1 MVDNITA
8 KAYEVISS
16 KQHNQ
21 LINSNTGINKNLNHK
36 VVMYVKTPED
46 KQTHKYFHSLSI
58 DKQAE
63 DFMGTCELKCPYDSS
78 LMEYWEP
85 IRNYCV
91 VYGGN
96 HGQSSV
102 KILFIGRVREVK
114 QDGYELVIILQDYGW
129 KFKQMV
135 TQSYANDNVIGK
147 DGYTIMKLMF
157 AALKIDS
164 WVISPSAEN
173 RLKQVGIDSDGNV
186 TLNKEKVEEM
196 PDLLDRLKKSNPSK
210 AINKYTVYNKVKESE
225 LHNIKNI
232 NYTLKYEKPTPVMKK
247 IASQGANDFK
257 PGANMY
263 GTNYGSSSSGG
274 GSGGNNKSNKNNSSN
289 KQSAPKWVCDSVKST
304 SINSAMQSIW
314 LFNGGYSGDYSSAK
328 QSIINYAVNSPTLY
342 QQQAVPCLNTMAKRC
357 NRKDG
362 INAAR
367 LTKQAADSAMTTS
380 KITKPIGQATTNVIK
395 GAVTR
400 YNKVKQNF
408 QKGNIGGAVMSL
420 LFG

>member
-36 VVMYVKTPED
+36 VVMYVETPED

-102 KILFIGRVREVK
+102 KILFIGRVREVR
-114 QDGYELVIILQDYGW
+114 QDGYELVVTLQDYGW

-135 TQSYANDNVIGK
+135 TQSYANDNVIDK

-157 AALKIDS
+157 EALKIDS
-164 WVISPSAEN
+164 WVISPSAKN
-173 RLKQVGIDSDGNV
+173 RLQQVGIDSDGNV

-196 PDLLDRLKKSNPSK
+196 PDLLDRLKKSNPNQ
-210 AINKYTVYNKVKESE
+210 AINKYTVQDKIKESE

-247 IASQGANDFK
+247 IASQGANEFK
-257 PGANMY
+257 PGTSIY

-274 GSGGNNKSNKNNSSN
+274 GGSGGTSNNSSS
-289 KQSAPKWVCDSVKST
+289 KSAPKWVCDSVKNS

-314 LFNGGYSGDYSSAK
+314 LFNGGYSEDYSSAK
-328 QSIINYAVNSPTLY
+328 KTIVNYAINSPTLY
-342 QQQAVPCLNTMAKRC
+342 RQQAAPCLNTMAKRC
-357 NRKDG
+357 NRKDKV
-362 INAAR
+362 NAAT

-380 KITKPIGQATTNVIK
+380 KITKPLARAANNVIR

-400 YNKVKQNF
+400 YNKVKQNLS
-408 QKGNIGGAVMSL
+408 KGNIGGAIMSL
-420 LFG
+420 IFG

>member
-36 VVMYVKTPED
+36 VVMYVETPED

-96 HGQSSV
+96 HGRSSV
-102 KILFIGRVREVK
+102 KILFIGRVREVR
-114 QDGYELVIILQDYGW
+114 QDGYELVVTLQDYGW

-135 TQSYANDNVIGK
+135 TQSYANDNVIDK

-157 AALKIDS
+157 EALKIDS
-164 WVISPSAEN
+164 WVISPSAQN

-196 PDLLDRLKKSNPSK
+196 PDLLDRLKKSNPNEV
-210 AINKYTVYNKVKESE
+210 INKYTVQNKVKESE

-247 IASQGANDFK
+247 IASQGANEFK
-257 PGANMY
+257 PGTSIY

-274 GSGGNNKSNKNNSSN
+274 GGSGGTSNSSSS
-289 KQSAPKWVCDSVKST
+289 KSAPKWVCDSVKNS

-314 LFNGGYSGDYSSAK
+314 LFNGGYSEDYSSAK
-328 QSIINYAVNSPTLY
+328 KTIVNYATNSPTLY
-342 QQQAVPCLNTMAKRC
+342 RQQAAPCLNTMAKRC
-357 NRKDG
+357 NRKDKV
-362 INAAR
+362 NAAT

-380 KITKPIGQATTNVIK
+380 KITKPLARAANNVIK

-400 YNKVKQNF
+400 YNKVKKNLS
-408 QKGNIGGAVMSL
+408 KGNIGGALMSL
-420 LFG
+420 IFG

>member
-36 VVMYVKTPED
+36 VVMYVETPED

-96 HGQSSV
+96 HGKSSV
-102 KILFIGRVREVK
+102 KILFIGRVREVR
-114 QDGYELVIILQDYGW
+114 QDGYELVVTLQDYGW
-129 KFKQMV
+129 KFKQMI

-157 AALKIDS
+157 EALKIDS
-164 WVISPSAEN
+164 WVISPSAQN

-196 PDLLDRLKKSNPSK
+196 PDLLDRLKKSNPNE
-210 AINKYTVYNKVKESE
+210 AINKYTVQNKVKESE

-247 IASQGANDFK
+247 IASQGANEFK
-257 PGANMY
+257 PGTSIY

-274 GSGGNNKSNKNNSSN
+274 GGSGGTSNSSSS
-289 KQSAPKWVCDSVKST
+289 KSAPKWVCDSVKNSN
-304 SINSAMQSIW
+304 INSAMQSIW
-314 LFNGGYSGDYSSAK
+314 LFNGGYSEDYSSAK
-328 QSIINYAVNSPTLY
+328 KTIVNYAINSPSLY
-342 QQQAVPCLNTMAKRC
+342 RQQAAPCLNTMAKRC
-357 NRKDG
+357 NRKDKV
-362 INAAR
+362 NAAT

-380 KITKPIGQATTNVIK
+380 KITKPLARAANNVIR

-400 YNKVKQNF
+400 YNKVKQNLS
-408 QKGNIGGAVMSL
+408 KGNIGGAIMSL
-420 LFG
+420 IFG

>member
-36 VVMYVKTPED
+36 VVMYVETPED

-96 HGQSSV
+96 HGRSSV
-102 KILFIGRVREVK
+102 KILFIGRVREVR
-114 QDGYELVIILQDYGW
+114 QDGYELVVTLQDYGW

-135 TQSYANDNVIGK
+135 TQSYANDNVIDK

-157 AALKIDS
+157 EALKIDS
-164 WVISPSAEN
+164 WVISPSAQN

-196 PDLLDRLKKSNPSK
+196 PDLLDRLKKSNPNEV
-210 AINKYTVYNKVKESE
+210 INKYTVQNKVKESE

-247 IASQGANDFK
+247 IASQGANAFK
-257 PGANMY
+257 PGTSIY

-274 GSGGNNKSNKNNSSN
+274 GSGGNNTSNNSSS
-289 KQSAPKWVCDSVKST
+289 KSAPKWVCDSVKNT
-304 SINSAMQSIW
+304 NINSAMQSIW
-314 LFNGGYSGDYSSAK
+314 LFNGGYSQDYSSAK
-328 QSIINYAVNSPTLY
+328 KTIVNYATNSPTLY
-342 QQQAVPCLNTMAKRC
+342 RQQAAPCLNTMAKRC
-357 NRKDG
+357 NRKDKV
-362 INAAR
+362 NAAT

-380 KITKPIGQATTNVIK
+380 RITKPLARAANNVIK

-400 YNKVKQNF
+400 YNKVKKNLS
-408 QKGNIGGAVMSL
+408 KGNIGGALMSL
-420 LFG
+420 IFG

>member
-1 MVDNITA
+1 MTDNTTI
-8 KAYEVISS
+8 KAYEVISN
-16 KQHNQ
+16 KTQDP
-21 LINSNTGINKNLNHK
+21 LIKSNIGTQKNMNHK
-36 VVMYVKTPED
+36 VIIYVQTPAD
-46 KQTHKYFHSLSI
+46 QQQHKYFHSLSI

-102 KILFIGRVREVK
+102 KILFIGRVREVR
-114 QDGYELVIILQDYGW
+114 QDGYELVVTLQDYGW

-157 AALKIDS
+157 EALKIDS
-164 WVISPSAEN
+164 WVISPSAKN
-173 RLKQVGIDSDGNV
+173 RLKQVGVDSDGNV

-196 PDLLDRLKKSNPSK
+196 PNLLGRLKESNPNK
-210 AINKYTVYNKVKESE
+210 AINKYTVQDKVKESE

-257 PGANMY
+257 PGASMY

-274 GSGGNNKSNKNNSSN
+274 GSSGSNTSNNSSSKN
-289 KQSAPKWVCDSVKST
+289 APKWVCDSVKNSN
-304 SINSAMQSIW
+304 INSAMQSIW
-314 LFNGGYSGDYSSAK
+314 LFNGGFSKDYSSAK
-328 QSIINYAVNSPTLY
+328 KTIVNYAINSPTLY
-342 QQQAVPCLNTMAKRC
+342 RQQAAPCLNTMAKRC
-357 NRKDG
+357 NRKDK
-362 INAAR
+362 INAAK
-367 LTKQAADSAMTTS
+367 LTKQAADSAMATS
-380 KITKPIGQATTNVIK
+380 KITKPLGRAANNVIR

-400 YNKVKQNF
+400 YNKVKRNLS
-408 QKGNIGGAVMSL
+408 KGNIGGAFMSL

>member
-36 VVMYVKTPED
+36 VVMYVETPED

-96 HGQSSV
+96 HGKSSV
-102 KILFIGRVREVK
+102 KILFIGRVREVR
-114 QDGYELVIILQDYGW
+114 QDGYELVVTLQDYGW

-157 AALKIDS
+157 EALKIDS
-164 WVISPSAEN
+164 WVISPSAQN

-196 PDLLDRLKKSNPSK
+196 PDLLDRLKKSNPNE
-210 AINKYTVYNKVKESE
+210 AINKYTVQNKVKESE

-247 IASQGANDFK
+247 IASQGANEFK
-257 PGANMY
+257 PGTSIY

-274 GSGGNNKSNKNNSSN
+274 GGSGGTSNSSSS
-289 KQSAPKWVCDSVKST
+289 KSAPKWVCDSVKNS

-314 LFNGGYSGDYSSAK
+314 LFNGGYSEDYSSAK
-328 QSIINYAVNSPTLY
+328 KTIVNYAINSPSLY
-342 QQQAVPCLNTMAKRC
+342 RQQAAPCLNTMAKRC
-357 NRKDG
+357 NRKDKV
-362 INAAR
+362 NAAT

-380 KITKPIGQATTNVIK
+380 KITKPLARAANNVIR

-400 YNKVKQNF
+400 YNKVKQNLS
-408 QKGNIGGAVMSL
+408 KGNIGGALMSL
-420 LFG
+420 IFG

>member
-36 VVMYVKTPED
+36 VVMYVETPED

-96 HGQSSV
+96 HGKSSV
-102 KILFIGRVREVK
+102 KILFIGRVREVR
-114 QDGYELVIILQDYGW
+114 QDGYELVVTLQDYGW

-135 TQSYANDNVIGK
+135 TQSYANDNVIDK

-157 AALKIDS
+157 EALKIDS
-164 WVISPSAEN
+164 WVISPSAQN

-196 PDLLDRLKKSNPSK
+196 PDLLDRLKKSNPNEV
-210 AINKYTVYNKVKESE
+210 INKYTVQNKVKESE

-247 IASQGANDFK
+247 IASQGANEFK
-257 PGANMY
+257 PGTSIY

-274 GSGGNNKSNKNNSSN
+274 GGSGGTSNSSSS
-289 KQSAPKWVCDSVKST
+289 KSAPKWVCDSVKNS

-314 LFNGGYSGDYSSAK
+314 LFNGGYSEDYSSAK
-328 QSIINYAVNSPTLY
+328 KTIVNYAINSPSLY
-342 QQQAVPCLNTMAKRC
+342 RQQAAPCLNTMAKRC
-357 NRKDG
+357 NRKDKV
-362 INAAR
+362 NAAT

-380 KITKPIGQATTNVIK
+380 KITKPLARAANNVIK

-400 YNKVKQNF
+400 YNKVKKNLS
-408 QKGNIGGAVMSL
+408 KGNIGGALMSL
-420 LFG
+420 IFG

>member
-36 VVMYVKTPED
+36 VVMYIETPED

-96 HGQSSV
+96 HGKSSV
-102 KILFIGRVREVK
+102 KILFIGRVREVR
-114 QDGYELVIILQDYGW
+114 QDGYELVVTLQDYGW

-157 AALKIDS
+157 EALKIDS
-164 WVISPSAEN
+164 WVISPSAQN

-196 PDLLDRLKKSNPSK
+196 PDLLDRLKKSNPNE
-210 AINKYTVYNKVKESE
+210 AINKYTVQNKVKESE

-257 PGANMY
+257 PGTSIY
-263 GTNYGSSSSGG
+263 GTNYGSSSGG
-274 GSGGNNKSNKNNSSN
+274 GSGGNNTSSNSSS
-289 KQSAPKWVCDSVKST
+289 KSAPKWVCDSVKNSN
-304 SINSAMQSIW
+304 INSAMQSIW
-314 LFNGGYSGDYSSAK
+314 LFNGGYSEDYSSAK
-328 QSIINYAVNSPTLY
+328 KTIVNYAINSPSLY
-342 QQQAVPCLNTMAKRC
+342 RQQAAPCLNTMAKRC
-357 NRKDG
+357 NRKDKV
-362 INAAR
+362 NAAT

-380 KITKPIGQATTNVIK
+380 KITKPLARAANNVIR

-400 YNKVKQNF
+400 YNKVKQNLS
-408 QKGNIGGAVMSL
+408 KGNIGGALMSL
-420 LFG
+420 IFG